1 MRLLVVGY
9 AEYDSGKTSLTLQ
22 LIRKLRAG
30 GRRVIAAKPIAGHS
44 AWYQYETVVHS
55 AELGLLVGED
65 AYRIAV
71 ELGMLSRVA
80 VLNPVDLLISP
91 LDPFKARGRVEEPL
105 NIALMRITLCSK
117 PGGIS
122 VVHYVCDE
130 VLEKAPPTVANAIR
144 ELASKLRPK
153 PKLIS
158 LELAKRLLWEEAGPY
173 ADKCIKLLID
183 ECEDLI
189 VESFN
194 NAATPTPSSLETDY
208 VLAVAPGRIDVFEGS
223 EYRKAV
229 EVLATLGMWTS
240 LTVGEVS
247 RYIKPLWTV
256 YVEPA
261 SNHFVNAYDRPVEEI
276 LANILVR

>member
-30 GRRVIAAKPIAGHS
+30 GRRVIAAKPVAGHS

-105 NIALMRITLCSK
+105 N
-117 PGGIS
+117 
-122 VVHYVCDE
+122 
-130 VLEKAPPTVANAIR
+130 
-144 ELASKLRPK
+144 
-153 PKLIS
+153 
-158 LELAKRLLWEEAGPY
+158 
-173 ADKCIKLLID
+173 
-183 ECEDLI
+183 
-189 VESFN
+189 
-194 NAATPTPSSLETDY
+194 
-208 VLAVAPGRIDVFEGS
+208 
-223 EYRKAV
+223 
-229 EVLATLGMWTS
+229 
-240 LTVGEVS
+240 
-247 RYIKPLWTV
+247 
-256 YVEPA
+256 
-261 SNHFVNAYDRPVEEI
+261 
-276 LANILVR
+276 